1 MSTSTL
7 ASTVEVDADLAMA
20 GIALG
25 EARRAH
31 ARCPSA
37 ENARL
42 VDRAAAAVDRLLD
55 RKLALRPAAVE
66 RRP

>member
-7 ASTVEVDADLAMA
+7 PSTDEVDADLAMA
-20 GIALG
+20 GIALA

-55 RKLALRPAAVE
+55 QRLGLRG
-66 RRP
+66 

>member
-7 ASTVEVDADLAMA
+7 ASTDEVDADLAMA
-20 GIALG
+20 GIALA
-25 EARRAH
+25 EARRSY

-55 RKLALRPAAVE
+55 QRLVLRG
-66 RRP
+66 